1 MSGEDRISIHSA
13 IQREEQSIVKT
24 DSPPNNILV
33 ITGITGINILLHNEI
48 NDVLSNIKQS

>member
-33 ITGITGINILLHNEI
+33 ITGINILLHNEI